1 MLQEVR
7 APVGEAVSDITAL
20 CQLLPVWW
28 RSVSVLARA
37 METLTSEMPSDASIE
52 VSDGGR
58 DNKDHGDLWTFLTLY
73 LLIYCVTSQAQPQT
87 FCEINNR
94 GNTFLD

>member
-1 MLQEVR
+1 M
-7 APVGEAVSDITAL
+7 
-20 CQLLPVWW
+20 
-28 RSVSVLARA
+28 SVLARA

-58 DNKDHGDLWTFLTLY
+58 DNVIQRRFVDIPGPGTSSCY

-87 FCEINNR
+87 FCRTTIAGILFWIDCRIEKQR
-94 GNTFLD
+94 Y